1 MPAKEI
7 VYYSEPLGGNG
18 SGQSI
23 FQNEVLPLTE
33 AAGVLYTMLE
43 TKHCLNAQE
52 IAHSLDLRKYDG
64 VICVSGDGLLVE
76 VVNGLLRREDWET
89 AIKVPLGIILQVINV
104 HLMLLLLC
112 REIGKDKVL

>member
-33 AAGVLYTMLE
+33 AAE